1 MKNQA
6 RKVTM
11 GQKPAPKSFKNL
23 VQTFT
28 KQERIQLSQRLTL
41 LIYYNS
47 DYVNSNQHIYMAQL
61 FTVL

>member
-6 RKVTM
+6 RKVTI
-11 GQKPAPKSFKNL
+11 GQIPAPKSFENL

-41 LIYYNS
+41 LIYHNS
-47 DYVNSNQHIYMAQL
+47 NYVNSNQHIDMAQL